1 MSVAMFSGMPG
12 WSEGLLVLFVILLLF
27 GGKKLPSL
35 ARSLGKSLSE
45 FKRGKQEGAQSLKEA
60 TDKDEPKKIE
70 ADDDAPAKDESA
82 S

>member
-12 WSEGLLVLFVILLLF
+12 WTEGLLILFVILLLF

-45 FKRGKQEGAQSLKEA
+45 FKRGKQEGAESLKDA
-60 TDKDEPKKIE
+60 LGKDEPKKIE
-70 ADDDAPAKDESA
+70 TAEEDTSKDDATS
-82 S
+82 